1 MKRSVKSLIGYTMSA
16 TDGEIGKVKDFYF
29 DDETWTIRYLILETG
44 DWLSGRKVLI
54 SSQALLPTNW
64 ENGTFPINLTK
75 KQIENSPDI
84 NTDMPVSRQQET
96 QLHEYYPWTNYWVSG
111 MGIAGMGTTGMIMPM
126 RESVGEELSEKSHKA
141 DKKPLG
147 DHHLRSA
154 KTLIDYKVKA
164 KDGDIGVVEDFI
176 IDDIT
181 WGMIFLVVDTGDW
194 FPGKKVL
201 LMPKWIKEINWD
213 VSRIDVNLTEDKVK
227 NSPEYYPHQL
237 INEVYEKSFYDYYG
251 DRLYHAKQ

>member
-1 MKRSVKSLIGYTMSA
+1 MKRSIKSLMGYMIGA

-29 DDETWTIRYLILETG
+29 DDEAWTIRYLVVETG

-54 SSQALLPTNW
+54 SPQALLTTNW
-64 ENGTFPINLTK
+64 ENETFPVNLTK

-84 NTDMPVSRQQET
+84 DTDAPVSRQQEIE
-96 QLHEYYPWTNYWVSG
+96 LHEYYPWASYWLSNMGMGAMGTSG
-111 MGIAGMGTTGMIMPM
+111 MILPVRASVSEEINEKNH
-126 RESVGEELSEKSHKA
+126 ES
-141 DKKPLG
+141 DKKPHV

-154 KTLIDYKVKA
+154 ESVISYTVKA
-164 KDGDIGVVEDFI
+164 KDGDIGNIEDFI

-181 WGMIFLVVDTGDW
+181 WELIFLVVDTGHW
-194 FPGKKVL
+194 FPGKKVIL
-201 LMPKWIKEINWD
+201 SPKWIKEINWD
-213 VSRIDVNLTEDKVK
+213 ISNIVIDHTAYQVK

-251 DRLYHAKQ
+251 DRLYQGKQ